1 LFTLIRMKKYNVG
14 TRVGS
19 PIGAAVLQHPNHFLP
34 KKKKNEIKKLGI
46 ELVKYSGFK
55 EKFI

>member
-1 LFTLIRMKKYNVG
+1 M
-14 TRVGS
+14 
-19 PIGAAVLQHPNHFLP
+19 
-34 KKKKNEIKKLGI
+34 